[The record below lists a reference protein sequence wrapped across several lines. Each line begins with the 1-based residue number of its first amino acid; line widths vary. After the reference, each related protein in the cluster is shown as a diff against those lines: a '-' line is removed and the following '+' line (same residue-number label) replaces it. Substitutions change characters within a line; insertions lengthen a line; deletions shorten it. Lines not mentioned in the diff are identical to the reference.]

1 MKQFF
6 SVLFLFALI
15 SSLSFGQLS
24 PIDKGADFVKNPNPT
39 VYVPD
44 TPLEEVFGS
53 NAGVFGPSGLRGR
66 GNVFHC
72 TTPKKLIEQR
82 QYLNP
87 TAAASIQFVVYE
99 GATFAGVYN
108 LVAYTDV
115 SGQGP
120 GEGWYSSGPMD
131 YDLQAGMYYLIYAQ
145 WDVNANY
152 YNQQSITPYPIP
164 CSFGELV
171 GGVGWDWA
179 PTYAVPPSATQTSV
193 GLEGTGVAY
202 YQTIVT
208 DDIGGGNTFFEN
220 WDDFIAGQ
228 QAACQDPWPTGGN
241 WTTWSNDPCN
251 ATEDP
256 LISSNYSFSPSNSVV
271 IVQNNDFIKPLDD
284 KTTGKW
290 FISMLYYI
298 PTGKSGYFNTLNQWT
313 PPSTFVWGMDCYFD
327 VGGTGRVDTTGGGGA
342 TFIVPFTWAQN
353 AWNQVVVIVDLD
365 ATPPKAEFWIGTDPS
380 NFHMVTS
387 WGWTQNGTKPTQLAA
402 NDFFG
407 AAATDEMY
415 MDNYSFGDVMPPIIP
430 VELTSFI
437 ANAINGNVELKW
449 QTATEVNNQ
458 GFEIERRTETSEFRT
473 IGFVEGNGTTT
484 EPRSYSY
491 LDKTVEQ
498 GVTYYRL
505 KQIDFDGTYAY
516 SDVVEVNATGPL
528 SFDLSQNYP
537 NPFNP
542 STIIKYSIPES
553 GNVKLSVYNLVG
565 EEVAVLVNGFSQVG
579 TFDVTF
585 NASNLPSGV
594 YLYKLQ
600 SANSIQTRK
609 MMLLK

>member
-1 MKQFF
+1 MKKGLNFF
-6 SVLFLFALI
+6 SLSIFFLFFASFIQAQDI
-15 SSLSFGQLS
+15 SHSQNQITEPFGQLPLTVTDATTITHS
-24 PIDKGADFVKNPNPT
+24 VDPVTVTAGMSVACTNGGITSDNQYWRSFILANFGITQDFNVTMVEVGIESALAGSGGQQPMTVNLYTANTAWPT
-39 VYVPD
+39 LALTSIGTATVMVPD
-44 TPLEEVFGS
+44 QALTLFQIPVTGTAPAGS
-53 NAGVFGPSGLRGR
+53 ELVVEISIPDATTGANNTFFLGANNVGQTANSWLSSAGCALPGPPVGLP
-66 GNVFHC
+66 V
-72 TTPKKLIEQR
+72 TTQ
-82 QYLNP
+82 
-87 TAAASIQFVVYE
+87 SIGFP
-99 GATFAGVYN
+99 
-108 LVAYTDV
+108 D
-115 SGQGP
+115 
-120 GEGWYSSGPMD
+120 
-131 YDLQAGMYYLIYAQ
+131 AQ
-145 WDVNANY
+145 WVM
-152 YNQQSITPYPIP
+152 
-164 CSFGELV
+164 
-171 GGVGWDWA
+171 
-179 PTYAVPPSATQTSV
+179 SV
-193 GLEGTGVAY
+193 TG
-202 YQTIVT
+202 
-208 DDIGGGNTFFEN
+208 DIGGGNTFFEN

-430 VELTSFI
+430 VELTSFT
-437 ANAINGNVELKW
+437 ANAINGNVELNW

-565 EEVAVLVNGFSQVG
+565 EEVAVLVNGFSQAG
-579 TFDVTF
+579 
-585 NASNLPSGV
+585 
-594 YLYKLQ
+594 Y
-600 SANSIQTRK
+600 I
-609 MMLLK
+609 